1 MDFHDLYTRYAA
13 DVHRF
18 SMYLACNRALAD
30 DITGDTRPTRR
41 ACRSAAPIR
50 EATVKAYLFAI
61 ARNVYLQELRRT
73 SRHDEL
79 DDSIPSTS
87 PRQDARVEQRAALGA
102 VLRALRGFSAVDRVA
117 LLMRTQDGTSYEEI
131 AHTLGLS
138 VSAAKVKVHRAR
150 MKLAL
155 LI

>member
-18 SMYLACNRALAD
+18 AMYLSCNPALAD
-30 DITGDTRPTRR
+30 DITSETFLR
-41 ACRSAAPIR
+41 AWSSAAPIR

-87 PRQDARVEQRAALGA
+87 PRPDMRAEQRAALGV

-131 AHTLGLS
+131 AQTLGLS

>member
-30 DITGDTRPTRR
+30 DITSETFPR
-41 ACRSAAPIR
+41 AWSSAAPIR

-87 PRQDARVEQRAALGA
+87 PRQDTRVEQRAALGV
-102 VLRALRGFSAVDRVA
+102 VLRALRGFSAVDLLLGCCRRLWGRV
-117 LLMRTQDGTSYEEI
+117 LLPRPPGKDTT
-131 AHTLGLS
+131 GLKEVRS
-138 VSAAKVKVHRAR
+138 
-150 MKLAL
+150 
-155 LI
+155 